1 LRQQGISEGYLK
13 YLTNILNE
21 IASKADLDN
30 PDQVLFYI
38 ASKKVKDSY
47 KANLV
52 DCYSHYCDFKGIVFS
67 KPHYHRDHKLP
78 YVPSKEELN
87 LVIGH
92 ASPKYALIYSI
103 LRDTGLRPIELSNL
117 GREDIDLENGTL
129 RISTAKHG
137 QPRIVKVKTQTL
149 GMLKLYLD
157 KHKQEELFPSSNVMS
172 NTYGRLRTSL
182 SKKLQNPSLKKIRL
196 YDFRHY
202 YATNLYHDTR
212 DLLLV
217 KEKLGHRN
225 IQNTLVYTHLVSIDE
240 EAKFYS
246 ATARTVEEASR
257 LIESGFEYVTEVDGV
272 KLFRKRK

>member
-1 LRQQGISEGYLK
+1 LRQQGLSEGYLK
-13 YLTNILNE
+13 YLTNILDE
-21 IASKADLDN
+21 IGSNADLDN
-30 PDQVLFYI
+30 PDQVLSYI
-38 ASKKVKDSY
+38 ANKKVRESY

-52 DCYSHYCDFKGIVFS
+52 DYYSHYCDFKGIGFS

-87 LVIGH
+87 LLIGH

-117 GREDIDLENGTL
+117 GREDIDLENGAL
-129 RISTAKHG
+129 RIDSAKHG

-157 KHKQEELFPSSNVMS
+157 KHIEEPLFPDSNVMS

-182 SKKLQNPSLKKIRL
+182 AKKLQNPSLKKIRL

-202 YATNLYHDTR
+202 YATSLYHDTR

-217 KEKLGHRN
+217 KERLGHRN
-225 IQNTLVYTHLVSIDE
+225 IQNTLVYTHLISVDE
-240 EAKFYS
+240 ESNFYS
-246 ATARTVEEASR
+246 ATAHSIAEAQK
-257 LIESGFEYVTEVDGV
+257 LIEQGFDYICDVDAV